1 MCAGSIRVSL
11 LPAVALSHPVTN
23 HRPPPLQKLNPTSAS
38 RPLASPA
45 RQYHHMPPPPGPQF
59 PRNPCSRGIV
69 SQYQLALLL
78 LKTYSTLPRKIN
90 RPSASSLSLFLL
102 PAFLR
107 ALTRHG
113 IQSPLQEFHHPRLI
127 HAVHQPTQPTARQ
140 HPRRHQSC
148 PIPLRPPD
156 SFTPANPRPV
166 PPVSLFK

>member
-69 SQYQLALLL
+69 SLCPGTVVENPSSTTHS
-78 LKTYSTLPRKIN
+78 KHTLPSRE
-90 RPSASSLSLFLL
+90 RSTDPQLHLSLSLPPSCVSPSFDTTWN
-102 PAFLR
+102 PITTPGIPPSSSD
-107 ALTRHG
+107 TRG
-113 IQSPLQEFHHPRLI
+113 
-127 HAVHQPTQPTARQ
+127 
-140 HPRRHQSC
+140 
-148 PIPLRPPD
+148 
-156 SFTPANPRPV
+156 TPAHTTNRAPT
-166 PPVSLFK
+166 PP